1 MRTDTIPAPRVR
13 TAPVPLE
20 RRTLARAFWVAVG
33 VTLALYLVPF
43 GRMLLY
49 PFSLL
54 ATWAH
59 EMGHGLSALMVGGRF
74 ASLHL
79 FPDLGGVAYT
89 YQPATMTAPALIAA
103 GGLLGPAVAGGLTV
117 LFSAR
122 PRLARLVL
130 YVLAFL
136 LLGSLVLWVRNPFG
150 IAAVAGLGLG
160 FGAVARYGG
169 DRLKLMLGQ
178 FTGIQLGLGS
188 LSTFDYMFTP
198 GFERQGVRQVSDTQ
212 AIAEQLLLPYW
223 FWGGVVAL
231 LSLAILGGAF
241 WLAWMRP
248 GVSPRRAA
256 PA

>member
-1 MRTDTIPAPRVR
+1 MTTDLPVAPPAE

-20 RRTLARAFWVAVG
+20 RRTLARAFWVAIG
-33 VTLALYLVPF
+33 ATLVLYLVPY
-43 GRMLLY
+43 GRMALY

-59 EMGHGLSALMVGGRF
+59 EMGHGLAALMVGGRF

-89 YQPATMTAPALIAA
+89 YRPDTLAAPVVIAA

-117 LFSAR
+117 LFSSR
-122 PRLARLVL
+122 PRLARTVL
-130 YVLAFL
+130 YLLAFV

-150 IAAVAGLGLG
+150 MAAVLGLGLG

-169 DRLKLMLGQ
+169 DRLKLLVGQ

-188 LSTFDYMFTP
+188 LSSFDYMFTRD
-198 GFERQGVRQVSDTQ
+198 FVRAGQVQVSDTQ

-223 FWGGVVAL
+223 FWGGIIAL
-231 LSLAILGGAF
+231 LSLLILYGAF
-241 WLAWMRP
+241 RLAWGRP
-248 GVSPRRAA
+248 RAA
-256 PA
+256 AAV